1 MSKQDLPS
9 PPEPPSVEEAPPA
22 LESDPDAIFSQP
34 RPRISD
40 FDFGEETARVF
51 DDMLHRSVPSYAEI
65 QRMTG
70 LLAADFATPGS
81 RIYDLGCS
89 TGASFFAVAKHLPP
103 EKQDVTFVGL
113 DNSPEMLARARKN
126 LEERGFPHPF
136 ELVEADLNKP
146 IQVEN
151 ASVVLMVLTLQ
162 FLRPL
167 NRDGLLKTIHEG
179 LNDRGCLIL
188 VEKVLGNNSD
198 LNRLFIDYY
207 YQFKRAKGYS
217 DLEIAQKREALENV
231 LVPYRLD
238 ENFELLYRAGFS
250 TVDVFFKWFNFCG
263 LIATK

>member
-1 MSKQDLPS
+1 MASSDLPS
-9 PPEPPSVEEAPPA
+9 PPQPPA
-22 LESDPDAIFSQP
+22 SEALPLLESDPDAIFAQP

-40 FDFGEETARVF
+40 FDFGAETARVF

-103 EKQDVTFVGL
+103 EKQDVTFIGL
-113 DNSPEMLARARKN
+113 DNSREMLARARKN
-126 LEERGFPHPF
+126 LEERDFPHPY

-146 IQVEN
+146 IHIEN

-167 NRDGLLKTIHEG
+167 HRDGLLRTIHEG
-179 LNDRGCLIL
+179 LNERGCLIL

-207 YQFKRAKGYS
+207 YQFKRANGYT

-238 ENFELLYRAGFS
+238 ENFELLHRAGFS